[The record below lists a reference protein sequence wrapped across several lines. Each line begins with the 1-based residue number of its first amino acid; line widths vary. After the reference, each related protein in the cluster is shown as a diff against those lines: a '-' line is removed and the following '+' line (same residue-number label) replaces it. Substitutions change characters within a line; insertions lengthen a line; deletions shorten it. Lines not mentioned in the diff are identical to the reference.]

1 MSTRHTIY
9 GLMAALVFALLCA
22 GAANTMAGGAYDTGA
37 GQAYASSASTDI
49 MPKGTI
55 YRIALGCGPAVCP
68 ALCDARDDQPDFS
81 LFLCLYSDLPVLAPW
96 NGSAQL

>member
-9 GLMAALVFALLCA
+9 GLMAALVAALLCA

-49 MPKGTI
+49 MPKGTVF
-55 YRIALGCGPAVCP
+55 RFALGCGSARHCR

-81 LFLCLYSDLPVLAPW
+81 LFLYLYSDLPVLV
-96 NGSAQL
+96 L